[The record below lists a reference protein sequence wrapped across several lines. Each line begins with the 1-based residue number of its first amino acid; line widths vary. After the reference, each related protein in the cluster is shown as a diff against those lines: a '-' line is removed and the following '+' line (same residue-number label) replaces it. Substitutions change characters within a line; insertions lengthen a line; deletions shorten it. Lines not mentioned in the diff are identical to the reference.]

1 MTDNGTG
8 MSPEIKAK
16 LFEPFFTTKEQ
27 GKGTGLGL
35 ATSYGIVKQHGGW
48 IECESN
54 LGVGTEFS
62 IYLPRKD
69 APDREIKKNIND
81 NILEATGDETILVVD
96 DEDVVRKV
104 AEGTLKAHGFKTI
117 SAANGKEAI
126 EVLEERSEDVML
138 VLLDL
143 TMPVMSGIETLAII
157 RERFAGMPVIVCSGY
172 MVDLEGFEIENGL
185 RPDAAIQ
192 KPYDIK
198 DLTLKIRHLIDE
210 AHAPLFA

>member
-1 MTDNGTG
+1 
-8 MSPEIKAK
+8 MSPAIKAK

-48 IECESN
+48 IECESD

-69 APDREIKKNIND
+69 APNQEVKKNIND

-104 AEGTLKAHGFKTI
+104 AEGTLKANGFKTI

-157 RERFAGMPVIVCSGY
+157 RERFAGIPVIVCSGY

-198 DLTLKIRHLIDE
+198 DLTIKIRHLIDE
-210 AHAPLFA
+210 AYAPLFA